1 MTIFKTY
8 LKLLNKNKFLVILYT
23 VILIVFGGMNMK
35 TKDNNIS
42 FQAVKPDI
50 VIINNDKEVGITKDL
65 INYIKQNSNVVDIE
79 NDEDKINDALFYRE
93 TNYVI
98 YIPKNYNEEFMK
110 NNNPEIKIKSSG
122 DYQASY
128 AEMILERYIEVAN
141 IYNKKID
148 NQEEL
153 INKIHETLDKQTII
167 EITSK
172 LDTDSLNGVE
182 FYFNF
187 ESYSILACL
196 LFVICTILSSF
207 NNEKIRKKN
216 IISST
221 NYKTLNRTLL
231 LSNCLYSLLIWIIYL
246 IMSFVLLGKIM
257 FTTHGIIFIINSLIF
272 TICATTIAVLI
283 GTLVTKKEVISG
295 IANVIALG
303 SSFLCGAFVPLEYLP
318 KSVINIAHMLPTYW
332 YVKNNELTT
341 KLETININTLKPVF
355 INWGILIIFII
366 VFIIITNL
374 ISKRKQKLGR

>member
-35 TKDNNIS
+35 TKDNNIN

-141 IYNKKID
+141 TYNKKID

-196 LFVICTILSSF
+196 LFVICMILSSF
-207 NNEKIRKKN
+207 NCEKIRKKN

-221 NYKTLNRTLL
+221 NYKSINRTLL
-231 LSNCLYSLLIWIIYL
+231 LSNCLYALILWAIYL
-246 IMSFVLLGKIM
+246 IMSIILLGNIM
-257 FTTHGIIFIINSLIF
+257 LTSHGIIFMINSLIF

-283 GTLVTKKEVISG
+283 GTLVNKKEAISG
-295 IANVIALG
+295 IVNVIALG

-332 YVKNNELTT
+332 YIKNNEITK

-374 ISKRKQKLGR
+374 ISKRKQKLDR